1 MAFECGQA
9 LARFHAFPV
18 ENALSEKLH
27 SVSPE
32 ALVRETWDAYVALD
46 TPQPMI
52 DYTAQWL
59 LGHLPKDSRTTLV
72 HGDFRNGNL
81 MVTPDGIKA
90 VLDWELCH
98 IGDPMRDLGWLCVN
112 SWRFGNRSLPVG
124 GFGRVEDL
132 VAGYESVSNHRVDRD
147 ALRFWEVFGSFWWS
161 ITTLGMAKTWRTGET
176 PSVERPVIGRRS
188 TEAQMDCVNLLI
200 PGQVEPIPE
209 ATEDQN
215 LPSAS
220 ELISSVQSHLRE
232 HVAEKLEGADKFLV
246 RVAINSLSIAQRE
259 LSHRDD
265 AERAEY
271 AGLKTLLIDLNR
283 ADEAL
288 SEDTADMMGQVDTL
302 LDLRWRLV
310 VALRENHSLDR
321 ELLAKHLRQTVA
333 HRLFIDQPKYSAL
346 SG

>member
-1 MAFECGQA
+1 
-9 LARFHAFPV
+9 
-18 ENALSEKLH
+18 
-27 SVSPE
+27 
-32 ALVRETWDAYVALD
+32 
-46 TPQPMI
+46 
-52 DYTAQWL
+52 
-59 LGHLPKDSRTTLV
+59 
-72 HGDFRNGNL
+72 
-81 MVTPDGIKA
+81 
-90 VLDWELCH
+90 
-98 IGDPMRDLGWLCVN
+98 
-112 SWRFGNRSLPVG
+112 
-124 GFGRVEDL
+124 
-132 VAGYESVSNHRVDRD
+132 
-147 ALRFWEVFGSFWWS
+147 
-161 ITTLGMAKTWRTGET
+161 
-176 PSVERPVIGRRS
+176 
-188 TEAQMDCVNLLI
+188 MDCVNLLI

-333 HRLFIDQPKYSAL
+333 HRLCIDQPKYSAL